1 MIHVQIASQITPQGV
16 SGVRWV
22 LVEAVDAAPAVQALQ
37 TAAAA
42 MPGAAPLPDG
52 AVAADPA
59 PASTT
64 PVADG
69 LRLGALKL
77 LVVALGLGAALWT
90 AAVQVGR
97 PVQPAAPQARPASA
111 GPAPVAA
118 PAVRLAPAPA
128 APAAPATSSPAAA
141 PALPAEPAASAAS
154 SGPPRLTA
162 AL

>member
-22 LVEAVDAAPAVQALQ
+22 LVEAVDAAPAVQALP

-42 MPGAAPLPDG
+42 APGTAPLPDG
-52 AVAADPA
+52 AVVADLA

-97 PVQPAAPQARPASA
+97 PVQPAAPQARPANA
-111 GPAPVAA
+111 GPAPAAA

-128 APAAPATSSPAAA
+128 APATSPPAAA
-141 PALPAEPAASAAS
+141 PAQPAEPAASAAS